1 MVKLEFDE
9 SEIKTQT
16 PMSKEFADKI
26 GHKLYE
32 SYMSAAWA
40 WSISKEQDI
49 KLEFIKYSDGS
60 EEWSLVVNYMR
71 VMFEYAEELVELLA
85 KLKIKVKNEKQ

>member
-1 MVKLEFDE
+1 MVKLEFDD
-9 SEIKTQT
+9 STIKTQI
-16 PMSKEFADKI
+16 PMNKEFADKI
-26 GHKLYE
+26 GQKLYE

-60 EEWSLVVNYMR
+60 EEWSLFNKSMR
-71 VMFEYAEELVELLA
+71 FTFEYTEELIELLK
-85 KLKIKVKNEKQ
+85 KLKIKVDL